1 MGTKLVPAYIHI
13 NLYLCTAFRRQT
25 IPPIGGFMIHKLNS
39 KPKREPQSRV
49 WFPGHGF
56 HPVPP
61 SEYIDFKILY
71 AHESDLRFVN
81 KYGQEMAIRFNQAL
95 RNPQKHHGHGEPYL
109 QIASKIARK
118 CHILRALAFYG
129 ERPTYINKKGE
140 VKPYHCHHLN
150 GDLED
155 HRKDNLLAWLHP
167 LQHRIADNR
176 QKELKKVVPNGD
188 LHQLDYATLRYLQDP
203 RITTHEEFEKELKM
217 KIKN

>member
-1 MGTKLVPAYIHI
+1 
-13 NLYLCTAFRRQT
+13 
-25 IPPIGGFMIHKLNS
+25 MIQKLNS

-49 WFPGHGF
+49 WFLGHGF

-71 AHESDLRFVN
+71 AHESDLRFAN
-81 KYGQEMAIRFNQAL
+81 KYGQEVHQDFNPAKYDP
-95 RNPQKHHGHGEPYL
+95 NKHHGHGEPALRNYGNR
-109 QIASKIARK
+109 S
-118 CHILRALAFYG
+118 CHILRAMAFYG
-129 ERPTYINKKGE
+129 ERPTYINKRGE

-167 LQHRIADNR
+167 LQHRIADSR

-188 LHQLDYATLRYLQDP
+188 LHQLSYATLRYLQDP
-203 RITTHEEFEKELKM
+203 RITSKEEFEKELK
-217 KIKN
+217 I